1 MSKTQVSELLS
12 LSVRER
18 IRLVQTLWDSIAA
31 VPDSIPLTDREREEL
46 DLRLDA
52 YYRDPDA
59 GSPWSE
65 VKKRIQGRG

>member
-1 MSKTQVSELLS
+1 MSKTKVSQLLS
-12 LSVRER
+12 LSVPER

-46 DLRLDA
+46 DRRLDA
-52 YYRDPDA
+52 YYRDPGA

-65 VKKRIQGRG
+65 VKKRIR